1 MEGEIFAMLRIMS
14 SLSDKILSVTQR
26 KRSHT
31 GLCPRDPDQNRSRM
45 SDHPTEQDTAAA
57 RGLFVSALRSQLVG
71 PVEGE
76 HEVLSVPPD
85 RRYLMG
91 TLYPQE
97 ADLHSLLLSSGE
109 ENEGNGTESPTEE
122 NQFAEDPTTDANA
135 WLPSSL
141 GLSLFTD
148 APSLR
153 ITCRGSRYMT
163 TRQDGLRRWTRSPLP
178 DTTIETTE
186 SADVPVL
193 ENRAL
198 LRVRRRSYAG
208 ASLVTVA
215 LVNAAVA
222 ALSDGE
228 GSARQKSVR
237 TDWDRMLFQVSFDV
251 RPLQGT
257 FLEYP
262 DVLLTSRDPE
272 EEELRLQYRH
282 VRTFSIGHGCAVR
295 EERAASTDDG
305 PPDLVGTEVMPTE
318 EVLRVRHSGPTD
330 ARALRLSFLSD
341 ASLSSVERAR
351 ELSTFVQGYRDWYDL
366 RVEEAA
372 TRVPEWGREAAE
384 RILER
389 IRTAIERMEEGARLV
404 CADPVASAAFRIAN
418 QAMALQMR
426 HAAEDLAGTPRSRHD
441 TLPQNTSV
449 DDSYAWR
456 PFQLGFFLLCVGGLI
471 DPTRPDRESADVL
484 WFPTGG
490 GKTEAYLLLACFE
503 MVLRRL
509 RHGTAGGGTA
519 VLSRYTLSLLT
530 TQQFQRAGTTV
541 CALEHLRRRSL
552 QEPSPGLD
560 LGTEPFSLGLWV
572 GEATTPNTYDRA
584 HELAERQREAA
595 RPNDVFVL
603 DRCPWCGTRI
613 MPENKSSDPG
623 DYGVRTSPSS
633 FSFFCPHEQCFF
645 HEELPVRV
653 VDTHLYDHPP
663 SFLLG
668 TVDKFA
674 RLAWEPRAGRL
685 FGGPGLLRPSLV
697 LQDEL
702 HLLTGPLGTTVGL
715 YESAILQLCSWDGVP
730 PKVVAST
737 ATIRRSDEQVRRMYG
752 RDVQLFPPPG
762 LDARH
767 SYFAE
772 PDEGSPGRL
781 YLGVMAQGH
790 TTARA
795 TVATAS
801 ALLHEAARL
810 PEEHL
815 DDYWTLVAYHH
826 SLRELGRTLTS
837 ARDDIP
843 AQLIGMGGDGLGTRE
858 LSDSSVQELTSNLDR
873 EEQPRLLARLQEDH
887 SSPSAVSFLACTNML
902 SVGVDIKRLGLML
915 MLGQPKA
922 AAEYIQA
929 TSRVGRD
936 RVPGLIVSFF
946 NATKPRD
953 RSHYETFGVFHR
965 SLYRHVEP
973 SSVTPWS
980 IPSRKRALHAALV
993 ILLRH
998 GHGWSGED
1006 QASLVL
1012 DHPDVVSEAA
1022 DRLTSW
1028 VERADPGS
1036 TSDTAVELKGLVD
1049 DWRDAAFDARQAGAT
1064 LHWSGQGRSTR
1075 HVLKNFDRRN
1085 GLWETLH
1092 SVRSVDRECQ
1102 ITVKGARS

>member
-1 MEGEIFAMLRIMS
+1 
-14 SLSDKILSVTQR
+14 
-26 KRSHT
+26 
-31 GLCPRDPDQNRSRM
+31 
-45 SDHPTEQDTAAA
+45 
-57 RGLFVSALRSQLVG
+57 
-71 PVEGE
+71 
-76 HEVLSVPPD
+76 
-85 RRYLMG
+85 
-91 TLYPQE
+91 
-97 ADLHSLLLSSGE
+97 
-109 ENEGNGTESPTEE
+109 
-122 NQFAEDPTTDANA
+122 
-135 WLPSSL
+135 
-141 GLSLFTD
+141 
-148 APSLR
+148 
-153 ITCRGSRYMT
+153 
-163 TRQDGLRRWTRSPLP
+163 
-178 DTTIETTE
+178 
-186 SADVPVL
+186 
-193 ENRAL
+193 
-198 LRVRRRSYAG
+198 
-208 ASLVTVA
+208 
-215 LVNAAVA
+215 
-222 ALSDGE
+222 
-228 GSARQKSVR
+228 
-237 TDWDRMLFQVSFDV
+237 
-251 RPLQGT
+251 
-257 FLEYP
+257 
-262 DVLLTSRDPE
+262 
-272 EEELRLQYRH
+272 
-282 VRTFSIGHGCAVR
+282 IGHGCAVR
-295 EERAASTDDG
+295 EERSTPGGDDG
-305 PPDLVGTEVMPTE
+305 PPDLVGTEIMPTE
-318 EVLRVRHSGPTD
+318 EVLKVRHSGPTD
-330 ARALRLSFLSD
+330 ARALKLSFLGD
-341 ASLSSVERAR
+341 VSLPSPELAR
-351 ELSTFVQGYRDWYDL
+351 ELTAFTHGYRDWYE
-366 RVEEAA
+366 RCVQEADA
-372 TRVPEWGREAAE
+372 RIPGWGREAAE
-384 RILER
+384 RILGR
-389 IRTAIERMEEGARLV
+389 IRTAVERMEEGARLV
-404 CADPVASAAFRIAN
+404 CADPAALAAFRVAN
-418 QAMALQMR
+418 RTMALQMR
-426 HAAEDLAGTPRSRHD
+426 HGAKDLAGTPRTRHD
-441 TLPQNTSV
+441 PLPQDTSP
-449 DDSYAWR
+449 DGSYAWR

-471 DPTRPDRESADVL
+471 DPTRSDRESVDVI

-541 CALEHLRRRSL
+541 CALEHLRRRSR

-560 LGTEPFSLGLWV
+560 LGAEPFSLGLWV

-584 HELAERQREAA
+584 HELAEQQREAA
-595 RPNDVFVL
+595 RPTDAFIL

-613 MPENKSSDPG
+613 MPENKSSDPS

-633 FSFFCPHEQCFF
+633 FSFFCPRDECAF

-685 FGGPGLLRPSLV
+685 FGGHGRLRPSLV
-697 LQDEL
+697 IQDEL

-715 YESAILQLCSWDGVP
+715 YESAVLQLCSWDGVP

-737 ATIRRSDEQVRRMYG
+737 ATIRRSDEQIRRMYG

-762 LDARH
+762 LDSRH

-772 PDEGSPGRL
+772 PDEDSPGRL

-790 TTARA
+790 TAARA
-795 TVATAS
+795 TVTTAS

-858 LSDSSVQELTSNLDR
+858 LSEASVQELTSNLDR
-873 EEQPRLLARLQEDH
+873 EEQPRLLARLYEDR

-902 SVGVDIKRLGLML
+902 SVGVDIDRLALML

-998 GHGWSGED
+998 GHGWAGED
-1006 QASLVL
+1006 RASLIL
-1012 DHPDVVSEAA
+1012 DHPDIVSETAE
-1022 DRLTSW
+1022 RLMSW
-1028 VERADPGS
+1028 VERAAPDS
-1036 TSDTAVELKGLVD
+1036 VSDTGVELKELID
-1049 DWRDAAFDARQAGAT
+1049 DWRDSASAARSAGAT